1 MQKLA
6 EISIR
11 RPVFGTMIVLALV
24 VVGIAGH
31 LKLGVD
37 RSPHVDVPQI
47 YVGTRLPGASPVE
60 VESLISQPIEE
71 QVNTVEGIT
80 ELRSISGVSSS
91 FVIIQFDLSRKVN
104 EALEDVRNQLA
115 DQIKAEKA
123 QAEPSAKIAKIAESL
138 DRLEKRQ
145 VAASAPA
152 TTVAALQPPA
162 HQDVTGSVATDKL
175 QAKPP
180 VAEGW
185 KLHEFFGGRAVVE
198 NRMTGNLFEVGPG
211 SNLPG
216 LGRVETIRREDNR
229 IVIVTPK
236 GIISAQLDPR
246 RQPYYP
252 SYR

>member
-24 VVGIAGH
+24 VVGIAGY

-37 RSPHVDVPQI
+37 RSPPVDVPQI

-104 EALEDVRNQLA
+104 EALEDVRNRVSIMGNELPRDA
-115 DQIKAEKA
+115 DPPQVTKFDTERK
-123 QAEPSAKIAKIAESL
+123 
-138 DRLEKRQ
+138 DRKSTRLN
-145 VAASAPA
+145 SS
-152 TTVAALQPPA
+152 
-162 HQDVTGSVATDKL
+162 H
-175 QAKPP
+175 
-180 VAEGW
+180 
-185 KLHEFFGGRAVVE
+185 
-198 NRMTGNLFEVGPG
+198 
-211 SNLPG
+211 
-216 LGRVETIRREDNR
+216 
-229 IVIVTPK
+229 
-236 GIISAQLDPR
+236 
-246 RQPYYP
+246 
-252 SYR
+252 